1 MFTFDPTVGTETF
14 LLIHPIILSE
24 LSLRVADAAADK
36 GEDNIADAFWAL
48 GVQVAS

>member
-1 MFTFDPTVGTETF
+1 MFTFDPRVGTGAT
-14 LLIHPIILSE
+14 LLIHPAVLSE
-24 LSLRVADAAADK
+24 LSLRVADRAAEQ